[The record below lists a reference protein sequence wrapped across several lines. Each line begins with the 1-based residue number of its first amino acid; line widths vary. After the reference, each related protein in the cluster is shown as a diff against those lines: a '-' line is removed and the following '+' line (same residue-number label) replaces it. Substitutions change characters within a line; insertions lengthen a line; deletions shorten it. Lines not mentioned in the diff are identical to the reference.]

1 MSCKSK
7 FALEDLLGV
16 SRSDLRGMS
25 RADLE
30 ELCWC
35 YFQFYHPRVKPEGML
50 FLPKDVTSI
59 WRALPEGQSKLKR

>member
-35 YFQFYHPRVKPEGML
+35 YREDKSLALGLDPRVAN
-50 FLPKDVTSI
+50 
-59 WRALPEGQSKLKR
+59 WRTGLD